1 MSDGDNQFSRNT
13 HHFPEGVEDFY
24 LKSPKPLGS
33 IGHALTRELS
43 SYSDL

>member
-1 MSDGDNQFSRNT
+1 MVIIS
-13 HHFPEGVEDFY
+13 FPETLVIFHEGVEDFY

-43 SYSDL
+43 SDSDL